1 MNIKNAK
8 FNFDLIKI
16 ETEIRYND
24 ALEDVVQ
31 KEKKYAQLCGK
42 IKQKEQNYEHKMQE
56 LNLKVEQDK
65 YISKL
70 INDNSTS
77 KPKTKKSK

>member
-1 MNIKNAK
+1 
-8 FNFDLIKI
+8 
-16 ETEIRYND
+16 
-24 ALEDVVQ
+24 LEDVAQ

-70 INDNSTS
+70 INDNE
-77 KPKTKKSK
+77 KKSGQKSKNLHQKQHLKDV

>member
-1 MNIKNAK
+1 M
-8 FNFDLIKI
+8 DL

-24 ALEDVVQ
+24 ALQDVVQ

-42 IKQKEQNYEHKMQE
+42 IKQKELSYEHKMQE

-70 INDNSTS
+70 INEQTST
-77 KPKTKKSK
+77 KSKLKASK

>member
-1 MNIKNAK
+1 M
-8 FNFDLIKI
+8 
-16 ETEIRYND
+16 
-24 ALEDVVQ
+24 VQ

-42 IKQKEQNYEHKMQE
+42 IKQKELSYEHKMQE

-70 INDNSTS
+70 INEQTNNKPKLRTS
-77 KPKTKKSK
+77 K